1 MATPSPA
8 LFITVEHED
17 EHDLVYQSKRD
28 SPLNITLL
36 HLYLSYLPANSE
48 NAVHKILITL
58 PNHR

>member
-8 LFITVEHED
+8 LFIAVEYED
-17 EHDLVYQSKRD
+17 EQDLVYQSKQD

-36 HLYLSYLPANSE
+36 HRYRSYLLANSE
-48 NAVHKILITL
+48 DAVHKILITL